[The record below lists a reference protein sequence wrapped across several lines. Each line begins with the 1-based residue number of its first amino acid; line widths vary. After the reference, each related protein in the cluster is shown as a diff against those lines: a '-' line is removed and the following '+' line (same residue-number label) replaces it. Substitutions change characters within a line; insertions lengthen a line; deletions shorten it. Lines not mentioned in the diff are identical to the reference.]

1 MKNLFKIFVIL
12 FFILTGWNVPQAQS
26 QFFSFE
32 NELVGQKAPDFTL
45 PVLSG
50 KKINFTQYR
59 NGKKAILFFWA
70 TWCPHCRRQLQ
81 ELNTVMSQY
90 EKDGIKILAIDLG
103 EEKDLVSRY
112 VTKYKID
119 VEMVMDQDSI
129 LEESYKLIGVP
140 TFIFVD
146 EKGMITA
153 VRHSLKE
160 E

>member
-1 MKNLFKIFVIL
+1 
-12 FFILTGWNVPQAQS
+12 
-26 QFFSFE
+26 
-32 NELVGQKAPDFTL
+32 
-45 PVLSG
+45 
-50 KKINFTQYR
+50 
-59 NGKKAILFFWA
+59 
-70 TWCPHCRRQLQ
+70 
-81 ELNTVMSQY
+81 MSQY